1 MWRIKTSGYLS
12 KIQQNEIDERCD
24 DIKNILAERR
34 KRLERIKNAEDD
46 LSSGLESD
54 NDLDLLVEQ
63 EVMRAVKL
71 RK

>member
-1 MWRIKTSGYLS
+1 M
-12 KIQQNEIDERCD
+12 
-24 DIKNILAERR
+24 KNS
-34 KRLERIKNAEDD
+34 EDD

-71 RK
+71 RKQYK